1 MELNQEL
8 LTHIKIRVAEQ
19 FECSSWHQVYMD
31 FEIEGIERYWL
42 EVCRRYSE
50 ELIKCDECSGSGER
64 EINVDGM
71 DGPTTCIFCEGKGY
85 QE

>member
-1 MELNQEL
+1 MELNLEL
-8 LTHIKIRVAEQ
+8 LTKIQNEVLKARKPLTKEDWYYQSELFKDVM
-19 FECSSWHQVYMD
+19 WP
-31 FEIEGIERYWL
+31 
-42 EVCRRYSE
+42 EVCLRYSE
-50 ELIKCDECSGSGER
+50 EIIKCDECNGSGER